1 MLDMA
6 ALLGV
11 RWLFGQVFSLP
22 KLSVIAP
29 AKWSACV
36 DMKVDMRTIR
46 TVCADV
52 CAHIHRTMLGYIHS
66 QVTPMLPQTA
76 QAGDRWYVTNGVV
89 AVGPLEFELLTR
101 GVARGRIPNGS
112 LVRHES
118 WKVWRPFED
127 IGALTDDARDRVV
140 AHFGNLSAS
149 IDERASGPGSVPPPP
164 PDDVALEDEPESSG
178 MRSSYHGLRPV
189 AVDPVGVLSS
199 AATLEE
205 ALLLALSTSVTAAG
219 AEVGLLHRVHR
230 ELGGAV
236 TEFGHGPHV
245 ELLLGEKLLDSDPTL
260 AAARSGCT
268 VVAEPR
274 PGDVGRYLAG
284 RLGRCISSP
293 RGLAMVPVLMFDE
306 LVGMLEIGRSGRP
319 FRARELARVEDVVE
333 SLSARIVVAGW
344 LE

>member
-6 ALLGV
+6 AQFEV
-11 RWLFGQVFSLP
+11 QREFGQALRP
-22 KLSVIAP
+22 LLLSVIAP
-29 AKWSACV
+29 AKWSECI

-52 CAHIHRTMLGYIHS
+52 CARIHRTVPGYIHS
-66 QVTPMLPQTA
+66 QVTAMLPQTA
-76 QAGDRWYVTNGVV
+76 QAGNRWYVTNGVV
-89 AVGPLEFELLTR
+89 AVGPLDFELLTR

-127 IGALTDDARDRVV
+127 IGALSDDARERVV
-140 AHFGNLSAS
+140 VHFGNLSAS
-149 IDERASGPGSVPPPP
+149 VDERASGPSSVPPPP
-164 PDDVALEDEPESSG
+164 PDEVALEDEPSASG

-199 AATLEE
+199 AANLEE

-219 AEVGLLHRVHR
+219 ADVGLLHRVHR

-245 ELLLGEKLLDSDPTL
+245 ELLLGEKLLDTDPTL
-260 AAARSGCT
+260 AAAHSGCT

-274 PGDVGRYLAG
+274 PGELGRYLAG
-284 RLGRCISSP
+284 RIGRCISSP
-293 RGLAMVPVLMFDE
+293 RGLAMVPVLLFDE
-306 LVGMLEIGRSGRP
+306 LVGMLEIGRTGRP

-333 SLSARIVVAGW
+333 ALSARIVVAGW